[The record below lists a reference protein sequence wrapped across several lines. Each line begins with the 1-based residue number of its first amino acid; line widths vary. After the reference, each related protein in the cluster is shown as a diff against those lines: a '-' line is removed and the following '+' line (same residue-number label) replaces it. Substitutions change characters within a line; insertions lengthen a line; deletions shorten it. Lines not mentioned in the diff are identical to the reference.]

1 MSAVLR
7 YRHPKVCQHLASQYV
22 AGHLSPGVR
31 RRMEMLLP
39 QHPPLA
45 DAVAEWSDELWQ
57 VQASL
62 PTQEP
67 PKRVWRD
74 IKRTLLAGAPQKHRT
89 FIDRVRNGWQDV
101 TALRWWAAGSS
112 IAALVLVSVLLWQPD
127 TPPVRTASYMA
138 PLSQGDT
145 ITLVVYGYQGETPGT
160 SALRLQW
167 AETEVPRPEGAL
179 HLWAELKGSAELV
192 YLGELVA
199 GQSWRALS
207 RTEWQ
212 ALAGSSRLLI
222 NDQAVQLDMAN
233 VLMEGPCVQLR
244 AYPSGQPS

>member
-7 YRHPKVCQHLASQYV
+7 YRHPVVCQHLASQYV
-22 AGHLSPGVR
+22 AGHLSPRVR
-31 RRMEMLLP
+31 RRLESLLP

-45 DAVAEWSDELWQ
+45 DAVAEWSDELWR

-67 PKRVWRD
+67 PKRVWRA
-74 IKRTLLAGAPQKHRT
+74 IKRSMLTGSPRQPSSFVGRLL
-89 FIDRVRNGWQDV
+89 NGWQDV
-101 TALRWWAAGSS
+101 TALRWWATSS
-112 IAALVLVSVLLWQPD
+112 SMASLLLLSVLLWRPD
-127 TPPVRTASYMA
+127 APPTRTPSYMA

-145 ITLVVYGYQGETPGT
+145 ITLVVYGYQGEEPGT

-167 AETEVPRPEGAL
+167 AETEVTRPEGAL
-179 HLWAELKGSAELV
+179 HLWAELKGSAEQV

-207 RTEWQ
+207 SAEWQ
-212 ALAGSSRLLI
+212 ALAGSSRLLV
-222 NDQAVQLDMAN
+222 NDQAEQLDLAN

-244 AYPSGQPS
+244 GYPTGRPS